1 VLHSGAFVRL
11 TVFLQPNFFK
21 HTLRLKWNLGL
32 CKKRVSTMSK
42 IQTVLSLYGVFA
54 FSMGSFSLAA
64 EKRQPGEM
72 EMHHPKGWQFTMP
85 KGDPEKGREVFE
97 KYVCYVC
104 HEVRGEKFPAA
115 APGSALG
122 PELSQMGPLHPLE
135 FFAESVINPSAHAPK
150 KYRGPDGKSTM
161 PTANE
166 RMTVQELIDLSAYL
180 ASLKLKGVPKSV
192 TGEGKVIALV
202 AESQEIVVD
211 HEEIKDF
218 MEAMTMGYKVSSHSL
233 FKGVKPGDKV
243 RFTIDTDTRA
253 ITKIEKL
260 KN

>member
-1 VLHSGAFVRL
+1 
-11 TVFLQPNFFK
+11 
-21 HTLRLKWNLGL
+21 
-32 CKKRVSTMSK
+32 MSK
-42 IQTVLSLYGVFA
+42 IQTVLLLYSVFA
-54 FSMGSFSLAA
+54 FSVGSFSLAA

-135 FFAESVINPSAHAPK
+135 FFTESVINPSAHAPK

-166 RMTVQELIDLSAYL
+166 RMTVQELIDLS
-180 ASLKLKGVPKSV
+180 SLPRIAKAQRSAEIGDR
-192 TGEGKVIALV
+192 GGKVIALV
-202 AESQEIVVD
+202 PETQEIVVD

-218 MEAMTMGYKVSSHSL
+218 MDAMTMGYKVNSHL
-233 FKGVKPGDKV
+233 F
-243 RFTIDTDTRA
+243 A
-253 ITKIEKL
+253 
-260 KN
+260 